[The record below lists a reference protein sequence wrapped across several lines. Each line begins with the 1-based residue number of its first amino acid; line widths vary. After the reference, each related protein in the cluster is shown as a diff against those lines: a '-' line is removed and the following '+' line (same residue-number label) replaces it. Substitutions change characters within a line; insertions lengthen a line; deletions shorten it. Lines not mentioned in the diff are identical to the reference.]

1 MGDTGGVR
9 RSLSLSLSVA
19 PYPYPSQNKRELK
32 DMKEELA
39 YHMFNME
46 ELPMVEQ
53 DLKEAVEKKCQ
64 GDQPLAVH
72 VKEVRPGLTL
82 DL

>member
-1 MGDTGGVR
+1 
-9 RSLSLSLSVA
+9 
-19 PYPYPSQNKRELK
+19 
-32 DMKEELA
+32 MKEELA

-64 GDQPLAVH
+64 GDQPFAVH

-82 DL
+82 IFRVDPATWVNSGSFSPPGLAGSTLDLVRRMG

>member
-1 MGDTGGVR
+1 
-9 RSLSLSLSVA
+9 
-19 PYPYPSQNKRELK
+19 
-32 DMKEELA
+32 MKEELA

-53 DLKEAVEKKCQ
+53 DLKEAVEKECQ
-64 GDQPLAVH
+64 GDQPLAVE
-72 VKEVRPGLTL
+72 VKEVRLGLTL